1 MAEKNNSS
9 GKTVN
14 SQIIDAIKQ
23 VNGFLKDSS
32 FSLES
37 ISGQITA
44 QAASIAM
51 MNIVQQQQQLHTLQ
65 NAVTA
70 AAAKAMLNSSPQEA
84 IQLMNDVIKEN
95 NVTNSLKDLKE
106 LMYELKT
113 NKKSE

>member
-23 VNGFLKDSS
+23 VNGFLKDSN
-32 FSLES
+32 FSLDS
-37 ISGQITA
+37 ISGQVTA

-51 MNIVQQQQQLHTLQ
+51 MNIVQQQQQLYTLQ
-65 NAVTA
+65 NAVTV

-106 LMYELKT
+106 LIDSMKS
-113 NKKSE
+113 KK

>member
-1 MAEKNNSS
+1 MPETNNNS

-32 FSLES
+32 FSLDS
-37 ISGQITA
+37 ISNQITT

-106 LMYELKT
+106 LIDGLKST
-113 NKKSE
+113 ETK

>member
-1 MAEKNNSS
+1 MPEVNNNS

-14 SQIIDAIKQ
+14 TQIIDAIKQ
-23 VNGFLKDSS
+23 VNSLLKDSS
-32 FSLES
+32 FSLDS
-37 ISGQITA
+37 ISNQITT
-44 QAASIAM
+44 QASSIAM
-51 MNIVQQQQQLHTLQ
+51 MNIVQQQQQLYTLQ

-106 LMYELKT
+106 LIDSL
-113 NKKSE
+113 NSSD